1 LIPLL
6 SLLTIS
12 VGVFFGRA
20 GAEPTARLIT
30 LQELTYGRDARKAGC
45 AHSRN
50 SRVDLTAACRIEIYE
65 YTVLKTMLRALLSR
79 PLLLGLVLAPLAI
92 ALVLLVHWLLAVT

>member
-1 LIPLL
+1 MGGLRRVALIPLL

-50 SRVDLTAACRIEIYE
+50 SRVDLTAEQIVTAGGRQSSK
-65 YTVLKTMLRALLSR
+65 TVLTMLILRTVR
-79 PLLLGLVLAPLAI
+79 
-92 ALVLLVHWLLAVT
+92 HKHREKCQ